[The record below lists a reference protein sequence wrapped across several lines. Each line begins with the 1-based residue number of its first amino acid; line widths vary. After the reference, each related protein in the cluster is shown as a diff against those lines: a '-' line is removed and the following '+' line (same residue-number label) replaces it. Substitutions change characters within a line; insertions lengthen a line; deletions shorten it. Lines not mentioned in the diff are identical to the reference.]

1 MCVWGSKHLCEGGGG
16 GGEEE
21 GREGIDQ
28 KSVRARGRGLDHW
41 EARVFY
47 YDHLRVV
54 CLGSDL

>member
-1 MCVWGSKHLCEGGGG
+1 
-16 GGEEE
+16 
-21 GREGIDQ
+21 
-28 KSVRARGRGLDHW
+28 VRARGRGLDHW